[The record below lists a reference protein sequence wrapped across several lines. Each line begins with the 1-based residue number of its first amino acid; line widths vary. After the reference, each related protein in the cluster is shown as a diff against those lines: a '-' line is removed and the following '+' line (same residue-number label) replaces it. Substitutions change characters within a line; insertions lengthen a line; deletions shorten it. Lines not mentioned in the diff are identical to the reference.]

1 MLAKKPRPM
10 KGFFEGNHVK
20 NRNYSGAIEIASIG
34 LKPNVR
40 LRGQS
45 DF

>member
-1 MLAKKPRPM
+1 MWINGLVSIKFIPKK
-10 KGFFEGNHVK
+10 
-20 NRNYSGAIEIASIG
+20 RNYSGAIEIASIG